1 MAGTPQKRASPSRKR
16 PAPDDDDVEPMLD
29 VQATP
34 VKDPRSSPGSSE
46 LSSPKS
52 MASADESPL
61 PQRSVPG
68 VNGSSAPN
76 NPDAATAN
84 PTAAATTNS
93 LTAGAS
99 TAKRRKFTP
108 QEKEQQRIEKE
119 QQRLEKEAK
128 AKAREE
134 KKQEEQR
141 QKEETK
147 KAREEVKKAKEE
159 ELKKKNEEKEAK
171 KRERE
176 AEKQKKAEE
185 EEKKKKAQPKLN
197 KWFTM
202 NTGNTEPARSRQSV
216 SAEPSEVIP
225 SPSKPTSPQKKAQA
239 SDYEQTFLPYQK
251 KTHEVLA
258 PETQYWADRSAAD
271 REAAVAK
278 LDQDATSGSENAKQ
292 QVLELLEKRD
302 INTLLKIPLAEQGKR
317 GLKFPRV
324 RDIVGRLQ
332 GSSDQPVD
340 LTEESS
346 ERNMRELLETLKTV
360 PMKYI
365 HFTEDVRPPYCGTF
379 TKVQSYQESRKMAI
393 NPFSKSLPE
402 ANYDYDSEYEWEDA
416 EEGEDLDADDEDD
429 VESEGA
435 EDLEDFLEDDDEDV
449 AHNKRRLITGDL
461 EPVCSGLCWEDNKGV
476 LRKPDGL
483 ADANMTFSE
492 YKMGTLLEP
501 QPTTIDP
508 FSTAYWEPES
518 QPALTAAAKDPFGR
532 MHPPRLPL
540 HARPENGASLGGAK
554 LSSAK
559 AINGTAGAPKPP
571 KRTIPEDLMVE
582 FKAAIKDSDLTKI
595 ALIEALK
602 KQFPKI
608 PKDAIA
614 NTLPLVAKRVGP
626 SANEKRWILLDT

>member
-52 MASADESPL
+52 IASADESPL

-76 NPDAATAN
+76 NPDAATAAN
-84 PTAAATTNS
+84 STAAATTNS

-147 KAREEVKKAKEE
+147 KAREEIKKAKEE

-429 VESEGA
+429 LESEGA
-435 EDLEDFLEDDDEDV
+435 EDLEDFLEDDDDDV

-461 EPVCSGLCWEDNKGV
+461 EP
-476 LRKPDGL
+476 
-483 ADANMTFSE
+483 
-492 YKMGTLLEP
+492 
-501 QPTTIDP
+501 
-508 FSTAYWEPES
+508 
-518 QPALTAAAKDPFGR
+518 
-532 MHPPRLPL
+532 
-540 HARPENGASLGGAK
+540 
-554 LSSAK
+554 
-559 AINGTAGAPKPP
+559 
-571 KRTIPEDLMVE
+571 RTIPEDLMVE